1 MPYLKRILCFV
12 LLLVFFLSAEATA
25 SVRSVPKNVLIIFSG
40 APGMPAYDLVLDKI
54 RTNLDVA
61 LREPLNLYVE
71 FLDQS
76 RFPDKQSLQFRLDFI
91 NRKYTDSKMD
101 LIIAVGPGTVPLISR
116 YATPRLD
123 RIPTLYLDLESGLGD
138 TPSIVRKPNTTGVV
152 AKFDLKKTV
161 EIALSLHP
169 TTANI
174 YVIAGASHND
184 RFYEAVARV
193 VFLEYEDKIRVTY
206 LSGLTMEELLEKIGS
221 LPRDSIMI
229 YLTFSQ
235 DTAGINYYSRGAL
248 KVISERSKVPI
259 YGIYDSY
266 IGHGIVGGYVSSIE
280 RIGAKAGKLALRIL
294 RGEHPDTLPVIQEG
308 LNLYMFDRRELK
320 RWGIKEK
327 NLPPGSI
334 VKYKKFSVWDL
345 YRWYIIG
352 GILFVI
358 LETMV
363 VAFLVGLIKKQ
374 KRVEE
379 RLRLAEARYKTVA
392 DYTYDWEYWVN
403 PDGAILY
410 MSPSVERITGYTSQ
424 EFVENPSLR
433 WEIIVPEDRR
443 IWDRHYEEE
452 RTNAKPYEI
461 QFRIHRKDGQVFWI
475 EHACQPVTGLSGEF
489 GGLRVGN
496 RDITLRKEAEQALQ
510 ESQEK
515 YRVLYENAPA
525 AYFSVSAKD
534 GTILSCNAT
543 AANLLGYEKEDL
555 LKIKVFDLYGD
566 QGMGVQDAKKVFS
579 RFQQGEVLRDL
590 ELQMKKKDGSPLW
603 IRLSIDPL
611 KDINGNV
618 VESRSVVMD
627 ISDRKRAEAEAF
639 RARTELLRVERSSRL
654 GELVAS
660 LAHELNQPLAA
671 ILSSAQAALR
681 FLQSATPDLNLF
693 RTILQNIVHDDK
705 RAAGVITS
713 LRSLVKREERE
724 KEPLNINEVLRDVLA
739 LFRSEAIIRN
749 VKIKTDFDSSLPS
762 VRGDKIQLE
771 QVVLNLVM
779 NAAEAMSE
787 MPHEEK
793 IIILR
798 TQATDQGIQVVVRDS
813 GPGIN
818 PAKLDDIWQPFFT
831 TKSTGLGMGLSVS
844 SSIIRAHEGR
854 IWAENNPDG
863 GATFFFELPLTMT
876 GNQ

>member
-1 MPYLKRILCFV
+1 MKLFKNILCFTLLG
-12 LLLVFFLSAEATA
+12 LLLLSPITWA
-25 SVRSVPKNVLIIFSG
+25 STPTEPKSVLIIFSG
-40 APGMPAYDLVLDKI
+40 APGLPAYDVVLDRI
-54 RTNLDVA
+54 RTNLNVG

-71 FLDQS
+71 FLDVA
-76 RFPDKQSLQFRLDFI
+76 RFPDEHVRQLHFDLI

-123 RIPTLYLDLESGLGD
+123 RIPTLYLDLESGLRD
-138 TPSIVRKPNTTGVV
+138 TPLVVRKPNTTGVV

-161 EIALSLHP
+161 ETALSLHP

-174 YVIAGASHND
+174 YVIAGASPND
-184 RFYEAVARV
+184 RFYEGVARA
-193 VFLEYEDKIRVTY
+193 VFIEYEDKIRVNY
-206 LSGLTMEELLEKIGS
+206 LSGLTMEELLEKIGN
-221 LPRDSIMI
+221 LPQNSIMI
-229 YLTFSQ
+229 YLTFLR
-235 DTAGINYYSRGAL
+235 DTTGINYYPRESL

-266 IGHGIVGGYVSSIE
+266 IGHGIVGGYISSFE
-280 RIGAKAGKLALRIL
+280 RTGAKAGELALRIL
-294 RGEHPDTLPVIQEG
+294 QGEQPDTLPVIREG
-308 LNLYMFDRRELK
+308 LSFYMFDWRELR

-327 NLPPGSI
+327 SLPPGSI
-334 VKYKKFSVWDL
+334 VKYKEFSVWDL

-358 LETMV
+358 FETTV
-363 VAFLVGLIKKQ
+363 VAILVSLIKKQ

-379 RLRLAEARYKTVA
+379 RLCGAEARYKTVA
-392 DYTYDWEYWVN
+392 DYTYDWEYWVSPN
-403 PDGAILY
+403 ETMMY
-410 MSPSVERITGYTSQ
+410 MSPSAERITGYTNQ
-424 EFVENPSLR
+424 EFIKNPSLR

-443 IWDRHYEEE
+443 IWDKHYEEE
-452 RTNAKPYEI
+452 RTNPKPYEI
-461 QFRIHRKDGQVFWI
+461 QFRIRKKNGQVCWI
-475 EHACQPVTGLSGEF
+475 EHACQPITNLSGEF
-489 GGLRVGN
+489 EGLRVGN

-534 GTILSCNAT
+534 GTILQCNTT
-543 AANLLGYEKEDL
+543 AANLLGYEKEEL
-555 LKIKVFDLYGD
+555 LKMKVFDLYAD
-566 QGMGVQDAKKVFS
+566 EGMGLQEAKKVFS
-579 RFQQGEVLRDL
+579 RFQQGEMVHGV

-603 IRLSIDPL
+603 VRLDVDPVR
-611 KDINGNV
+611 DIHGNV
-618 VESRSVVMD
+618 VESRSVVVD
-627 ISDRKRAEAEAF
+627 ITERKRAEDEVFHARAE
-639 RARTELLRVERSSRL
+639 LMRVERSLRL

-660 LAHELNQPLAA
+660 ISHELNQPLAA

-681 FLQSATPDLNLF
+681 FLKSATPDLNLF
-693 RTILQNIVHDDK
+693 RTILENIVQDDK

-713 LRSLVKREERE
+713 LRSMVKREERE
-724 KEPLNINEVLRDVLA
+724 QEPLNINEVLRDVLA

-749 VKIKTDFDSSLPS
+749 IELKTNFDNSLPP

-771 QVVLNLVM
+771 QIVLNLVM

-787 MPHEEK
+787 IPYQQR

-798 TQATDQGIQVVVRDS
+798 TRATDHGIQVVVRDS
-813 GPGIN
+813 GRGIN
-818 PAKLDDIWQPFFT
+818 PANLEDIWQPFFT
-831 TKSTGLGMGLSVS
+831 TKSSGLGMGLSIS
-844 SSIIRAHEGR
+844 NSIIRAHGGR

-863 GATFFFELPLTMT
+863 GATFAFEIPAI
-876 GNQ
+876 GNL